1 MTDKAKHNSFGVLL
15 ADAIL
20 ILLTL
25 ALDQIVKI
33 HIRGSMI
40 QGESFDVIPGFLEI
54 MYIENTGSAFGM
66 FKGQILFFLVIA
78 VVVLIGGCI
87 VLYRIPAEKKYILFN
102 VSLALI
108 LSGALGNTVDRILKS
123 SVTDFIYV
131 SLINFPIFN
140 IADIYIVCA
149 TALLLFLA
157 IFVYKDED
165 LEFLSFSKKKALPD
179 AAGSDGAAEIKETAD
194 KNGDST
200 DL

>member
-1 MTDKAKHNSFGVLL
+1 MTDKTKHNSFGILL
-15 ADAIL
+15 ADAVL

-33 HIRGSMI
+33 HIRSSMV
-40 QGESFDVIPGFLEI
+40 QGESFDVISGILEI

-66 FKGQILFFLVIA
+66 LKGQMVFFLVIA
-78 VVVLIGGCI
+78 IVVLIGGCI
-87 VLYRIPAEKKYILFN
+87 VLYRVPAEKKYIFFN

-108 LSGALGNTVDRILKS
+108 LSGALGNTIDRILKN

-149 TALLLFLA
+149 TALLLILS

-165 LEFLSFSKKKALPD
+165 LEFLSFSRKKVGQEENTIKSSV
-179 AAGSDGAAEIKETAD
+179 SDENMNKS
-194 KNGDST
+194 GDSK